1 MSIES
6 ELKDEQ
12 DNHQLSDELY
22 SFDNEKELSNN
33 IAQNTEIN
41 NFNIKIQRVRQ
52 KKPKIIKFKKIK
64 KKIPKKIKAK
74 KAEIKKQK
82 IGKKPKSKKSY
93 KNILRSNKENLNT
106 DSRELCSIGGEYNIL
121 SNNLSQ
127 KVYFYHEDH
136 KKIDIEDND
145 SRLVGIGPISEDLGK
160 NVCMDI
166 NKKKKVR
173 FLEKGGIEL
182 VEKYIESEN
191 KNENTGKNFKNNCND
206 ESWLHKNSRRKEI
219 LSNPKELEK
228 AYVNTKKKLDD
239 NILKEENL
247 ISDYG
252 LETIEENNDNEA
264 NMKPLIVEESNLNDL
279 ENESVESFN
288 YLDNPDDLDNLIPPS
303 DENINFSL
311 INSYYNQ
318 N

>member
-74 KAEIKKQK
+74 KPEIKKQR
-82 IGKKPKSKKSY
+82 IDKKPKSKKSY
-93 KNILRSNKENLNT
+93 KNILKSKKENLNT
-106 DSRELCSIGGEYNIL
+106 DSRELCTIGGEHNIL

-145 SRLVGIGPISEDLGK
+145 SKLGIGPISKELGE
-160 NVCMDI
+160 NVCMGI

-182 VEKYIESEN
+182 VEKYIEPEN
-191 KNENTGKNFKNNCND
+191 KNENTGKNLKKNCND
-206 ESWLHKNSRRKEI
+206 ESWLPKNSRMKEI

-252 LETIEENNDNEA
+252 LETIEENNANEA

-311 INSYYNQ
+311 INSLYNQ